1 MTLIVLSLVLL
12 LSFYLIAKVC
22 DEYFIESLDQI
33 AQRFKMSNDIAG
45 ATLMAIGSSAPELF
59 IAIIALVKPGN
70 HEAIGMGT
78 IVGSA
83 IFNILVIIGASAVVK
98 NTVLKWQPVLRDTIF
113 YTISILLLLLV
124 FRDGTIDI
132 IEASIFVVIYVI
144 YLIALSQWGKL
155 VKDEKDDKTI
165 LEKVE
170 EVFES
175 KKNKIIEKIF
185 PSKKRYY
192 LTFIISIVIIAGLSW
207 VLVES
212 AIEISAILGIPEAI
226 VALTV
231 LAIGTSVPD
240 MVSSVIVAKQGR
252 GGMAISNAIGSN
264 IFDILIGLGL
274 PWLIFLG
281 INGGTIPV
289 STENLYGS
297 VVLLFATVLVIFF
310 LFILRK
316 WKIGNKSGYFLI
328 ILYVFYLIWSIY
340 KISLT

>member
-1 MTLIVLSLVLL
+1 MTLIILSLVLL

-33 AQRFKMSNDIAG
+33 AHRFKMSHDIAG
-45 ATLMAIGSSAPELF
+45 ATLMAIGSSAPELC
-59 IAIIALVKPGN
+59 IAIIALIKPGN

-83 IFNILVIIGASAVVK
+83 IFNILVIIGASAVVR
-98 NTVLKWQPVLRDTIF
+98 NTVLKWQPVLRDTMF

-124 FRDGTIDI
+124 FRDETIDI
-132 IEASIFVVIYVI
+132 LEASIFVAIYII
-144 YLIALSQWGKL
+144 YLVALSQWNKF
-155 VKDEKDDKTI
+155 VKIKEDQKT

-170 EVFES
+170 EIFEKKKNFILEKVFPSS
-175 KKNKIIEKIF
+175 KK
-185 PSKKRYY
+185 YY
-192 LTFIISIVIIAGLSW
+192 LTFIISILIIAGLSW

-212 AIEISAILGIPEAI
+212 AIKMSAILGIPEAI

-240 MVSSVIVAKQGR
+240 TISSVIVAKQGR

-264 IFDILIGLGL
+264 IFDILVGLGV
-274 PWLIFLG
+274 PWLIFLA

-297 VVLLFATVLVIFF
+297 VVLLFATVFVIFF

-316 WKIGNKSGYFLI
+316 WRIGNKSGYFLI
-328 ILYVFYLIWSIY
+328 ILYIAYLVWSIY
-340 KISLT
+340 NL